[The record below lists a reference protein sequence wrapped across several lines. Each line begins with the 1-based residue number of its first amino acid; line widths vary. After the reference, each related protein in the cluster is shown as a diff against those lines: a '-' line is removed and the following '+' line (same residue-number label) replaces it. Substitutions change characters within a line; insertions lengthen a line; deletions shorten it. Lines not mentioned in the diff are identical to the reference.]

1 MKQFVA
7 NVAIVMKYLK
17 DEGFSHSVISEH
29 KLCYEELFTF
39 LTTSGKNYSPEVVYQ
54 WVEDN
59 ESSWTHWRYQGWRHC
74 IDQLED
80 VRKTGFISL
89 DHLSYR
95 KPAYTQLDPPFRA
108 ILDAFN
114 SDHPEN
120 DDRYRIACARFLLYL
135 QSKGLA
141 SVSELN
147 YEVLLQFHKEDYH
160 SSSKSK
166 DVYEDLIRKFLRY
179 LAAKRMCS
187 SGLALALNKLLIHQ
201 IIKLTEDLGKYSGR
215 PYPPV
220 TESVIDEFLAGMVN
234 ARYGKTVLKS
244 SRHIL
249 TLLYIFLDMH
259 NTALNDGLLWYWF
272 SLLKP
277 LLGSGW
283 KQHRRSLCQFLHF
296 LDTGSIMTGY
306 IGDPEAVRSEELLP
320 SWQKGPLTDYLF
332 LLEREGWQ
340 PSTIAMQRSS
350 NLRFCKYLQSI
361 GADSFARI
369 TPSVLKD
376 FNLQDRHSTPE
387 GKSAYNCRIRSFIIY
402 LYEQGL
408 VEDPYLY
415 KAIPTIV
422 APRASI
428 IRTLSREDVAAIWSV
443 DPDTLSSKALR
454 DYAMVCIGL
463 TMGFRASDITGLC
476 FENID
481 WKHRSIRI
489 IQQKTGRSLVMPMPV
504 RTGNVLF
511 RYLRDGRPKS
521 DAPFVFICHEVP
533 YGRLQRSVCT
543 KALTRFIGSSA
554 EPGRGFHVVRKTFAT
569 QLLDGNTKVEL
580 ISDSLGHSTD
590 GTVHKYLSLDE
601 KRMRMCPLPLAETGI
616 SYEGGA
622 FHA

>member
-201 IIKLTEDLGKYSGR
+201 ILQ
-215 PYPPV
+215 
-220 TESVIDEFLAGMVN
+220 
-234 ARYGKTVLKS
+234 
-244 SRHIL
+244 
-249 TLLYIFLDMH
+249 
-259 NTALNDGLLWYWF
+259 TALNLRPAEIMFRQEGIV
-272 SLLKP
+272 
-277 LLGSGW
+277 
-283 KQHRRSLCQFLHF
+283 FL
-296 LDTGSIMTGY
+296 IQM
-306 IGDPEAVRSEELLP
+306 R
-320 SWQKGPLTDYLF
+320 
-332 LLEREGWQ
+332 
-340 PSTIAMQRSS
+340 
-350 NLRFCKYLQSI
+350 
-361 GADSFARI
+361 
-369 TPSVLKD
+369 
-376 FNLQDRHSTPE
+376 
-387 GKSAYNCRIRSFIIY
+387 
-402 LYEQGL
+402 
-408 VEDPYLY
+408 VEDQ
-415 KAIPTIV
+415 
-422 APRASI
+422 SDHQM
-428 IRTLSREDVAAIWSV
+428 LS
-443 DPDTLSSKALR
+443 
-454 DYAMVCIGL
+454 GL
-463 TMGFRASDITGLC
+463 IL
-476 FENID
+476 
-481 WKHRSIRI
+481 
-489 IQQKTGRSLVMPMPV
+489 
-504 RTGNVLF
+504 
-511 RYLRDGRPKS
+511 
-521 DAPFVFICHEVP
+521 
-533 YGRLQRSVCT
+533 
-543 KALTRFIGSSA
+543 
-554 EPGRGFHVVRKTFAT
+554 
-569 QLLDGNTKVEL
+569 
-580 ISDSLGHSTD
+580 
-590 GTVHKYLSLDE
+590 
-601 KRMRMCPLPLAETGI
+601 
-616 SYEGGA
+616 
-622 FHA
+622 